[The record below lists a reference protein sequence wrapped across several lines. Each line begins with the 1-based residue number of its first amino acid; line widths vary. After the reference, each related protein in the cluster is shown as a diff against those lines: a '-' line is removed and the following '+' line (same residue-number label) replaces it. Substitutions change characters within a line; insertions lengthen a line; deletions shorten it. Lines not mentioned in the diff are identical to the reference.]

1 MTKQLLMV
9 KDINNNWSYI
19 LDIYLTEGKNVSD
32 EQAVSILQNDLN
44 IDINSIVIENNEIY
58 ALLDQEIPCRNCEE
72 E

>member
-1 MTKQLLMV
+1 MIKQLLMI

-19 LDIYLTEGKNVSD
+19 LNIYLTEGKSVSD
-32 EQAVSILQNDLN
+32 EKAISILQNDLN